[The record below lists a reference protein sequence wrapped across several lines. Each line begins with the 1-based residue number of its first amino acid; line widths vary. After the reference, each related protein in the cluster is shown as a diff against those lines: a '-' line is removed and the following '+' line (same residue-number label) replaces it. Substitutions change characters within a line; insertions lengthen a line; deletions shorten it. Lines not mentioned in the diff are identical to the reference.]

1 MAKKAYDIP
10 IDYKNTV
17 SWSGD
22 KTTEN
27 LPLAGSVVEKYIKDN
42 FDHKAGYFYSDG
54 TQGKCFVF
62 ANEDA
67 YNRWVASEGKDESE
81 ILGSFGI
88 TENYRANINVEG
100 FSSNKSAASGSK
112 GNTIGFNWNIVDT
125 RGAGSDTG
133 EDATCNLVFTNGT
146 TVKKTSFPVSADRK
160 TVNYNVDNYLLDGTN
175 RIQVTITGT
184 THKVSAMLTI
194 TYTIVNL
201 SLSDDFN
208 IGQRFTYDD
217 TVNVLYTLKGVGTT
231 TTEWWWD
238 GIKLNADPEDT
249 YRITQGQVDRSK
261 RLELKTL
268 HNLAPDGSGLSVAKG
283 IHTLQYRTSVESD
296 GITFYT
302 DTLYREIIIDDG
314 TIDKPVFTI
323 RTVINKENFDI
334 TKTKDPLVIKG
345 LSQYVPYSLEIA
357 TYYPGDAAS
366 LTTTIEIAGNSY
378 KQELSKGIVTTINII
393 PAINGSSS
401 VKIYAENSDVREIPV
416 IIEKNSL
423 NLEELGESAGLEFNF
438 TAEGR
443 NNHST
448 NKDQWTDSNG
458 VNIKFENFE
467 WTETSGWSNDC
478 LLMNNGDK
486 ITIENYLPFATDP
499 GETGKTIEFEFS
511 TLKVTDDD
519 AILLNTVDASG
530 AGIKITASEA
540 SLSTIAQ
547 KVSVKYKSEERV
559 RISFVIE
566 KRGSQSNTLIMV
578 YMNGILSGAVAWES
592 HDKLINTTPMVFEAL
607 ESAGI
612 SLKQIRAY
620 NTALTGDQILNNY
633 ILYRDTFDEMQQV
646 FYRNDIYKDG
656 QISYEA
662 LAQYMPVMIVTGD
675 IPHVDEQ
682 GASQK
687 SDITIMEKVQ
697 YIDYIYNRSFVFYNA
712 GMSCQGTS
720 SMTYPKKNYRLYT
733 EEKKLSKPT
742 WPNGA
747 VWKFDPDHSGFWRM
761 DSSDIKNEANWKEV
775 AWSGKKK
782 GKHTINYSFRDW
794 GDYENG
800 EPQAVSRWCIKA
812 DFAESSSTHNTNVA
826 RLWNNVMY
834 RAANGT
840 EHPLRTH
847 AQEIAAKNGNKSD
860 VRTCVDGFPIAMFYQ
875 LSADSELHFMGKYN
889 FNNDKSTE
897 SVFGFC
903 DIEGFD
909 DEKINSSALDDA
921 LNMQRYIDV
930 KNLDEQGYKHIVYFD
945 HEETEPDLDK
955 GESLTQHPETGQTG
969 VWKDKK
975 INKYGKA
982 MQCWELTDSA
992 NPIALFIEKEGYD
1005 VDTINIVNTGFEARY
1020 PDDHLDAID
1029 RTNNKWPSDYI
1040 DDEENQRWHTFVKP
1054 FYKWMVDIRKEC
1066 TISYDDEGN
1075 ITSWVNPDRFSKE
1088 KYKWMDVD
1096 KMAAYYI
1103 YLIRFGAV
1111 DQVVKNA
1118 MFTTE
1123 DGQHWYY
1130 INYDNDTILGLN
1142 NYGDL
1147 AFGPFITRESKVG
1160 TEFCYAARNSTLWNC
1175 LEADKEFME
1184 EIVPKVDDWLVGA
1197 GLTYSNI
1204 LKAFEDDSSS
1214 VWCER
1219 VYNKDAEYKYISPYR
1234 SGINYLGSM
1243 QGNRK
1248 THRRWWLSK
1257 RFDFYDGKFFNRTY
1271 KSKQFIVNFLEPPAP
1286 YNRFNVT
1293 AGSHGYYATFED
1305 ETYKNRQEMQEGQTS
1320 TFIVQDRVQ
1329 RGRNIIV
1336 LNAHNLYEV
1345 DLTTP
1350 AEYLAKV
1357 DLTDGY
1363 DPIVGS
1369 KMRRLIL
1376 GNDTSKN
1383 NINLSNDN
1391 FKGLSSLKYL
1401 EYLSIQNYKSL
1412 TSIGGLSELKYFKE
1426 LNASNSSLATV
1437 SFAKGAPVEKLTLP
1451 ATLQTLELREL
1462 PLLTSDNVK
1471 FDDGGYQ
1478 SVTSL
1483 VIDNCAKLKDSWNWV
1498 RRFDN
1503 LKNINLKIEWGK
1515 NTPVKW
1521 SELKSFLSNKDGKL
1535 YGTIYLSKDEL
1546 PEDIIEQLYS
1556 DTKWFGPDC
1565 LNENNSIYIKLPDG
1579 VYPKLSRD
1587 YIIEDMDTEE
1597 GYTILSLYY
1606 VGVKKGDVII
1616 DAIND
1621 RMQDIDVVPIGD
1633 KWKITAKKKF
1643 DTDEN
1648 VRIGIMG
1655 DHGSTFINLL
1665 VKNKV
1670 FPNADNTTII
1680 GENLLYA
1687 EGSNGYTFD
1696 IEYNNTVKGEP
1707 KSITWS
1713 VSGNGSQFVN
1723 ITNENQKQCFIT
1735 IDPNINS
1742 LYTININCYIENEFP
1757 EDRSDTLTKLVTISL
1772 EDGIIIS
1779 EASNPMLWKAIK
1791 NGLINDSIAQAIIN
1805 GTKLYITKV
1814 DAGFTTELNYDK
1826 LWWTEKEISETGEEV
1841 DVYKGVENF
1850 DEFRYFTAVNK
1861 DSNLFRN
1868 NPVLKS
1874 IILPSGWLEIPKFA
1888 FSECTSL
1895 ESVIID
1901 GNSTDGIVIGI
1912 EAFNKCINLKEL
1924 NFWDRI
1930 EQIQMN
1936 AFYQCNSLT
1945 NLHFS
1950 NTLTQIGHGAFKEC
1964 IGLVNVELPDSITY
1978 MGEEVFAR
1986 CTNLV
1991 SCKLPNNPEFT
2002 ELEYGVF
2009 YFCFALTNIVIPDYI
2024 TVIGNS
2030 CFANTGLETVNLNN
2044 VKQIKR
2050 NAFFSTKLNEVT
2062 LPDNLEVLE
2071 PIAFNACANLT
2082 RFYGHSDF
2090 NPVTDKE
2097 YSDYLIY
2104 KDPVTFNELIPE
2116 KTTYKLLCVAGGIS
2130 DFSFPNNIEVV
2141 GEYAFWGCN
2150 NLIELKV
2157 PSSVKKLENN
2167 AFYACNILKSIS
2179 LPQTIT
2185 YLPQYVV
2192 GFCYNLQH
2200 IWKRTSTDINEVWI
2214 ENNLGDLEYIA
2225 NSAFYFCT
2233 ELPEIRMRDVGRIE
2247 DLVFYNC
2254 TKLKEIEVSSDT
2266 MIPDI
2271 SASSNKVWGDIENS
2285 TSTSSTVVGSR
2296 IPDGEKIFRAKASA
2310 QWELLASGNMWRLLW
2325 EDLGFTLTLE

>member
-10 IDYKNTV
+10 IDYRNEV

-22 KTTEN
+22 STTEN

-42 FDHKAGYFYSDG
+42 FKHKAGYFYSDG

-67 YNRWVASEGKDESE
+67 YNRWAASEGKDESE

-88 TENYRANINVEG
+88 TENYRANINVDG

-112 GNTIGFNWNIVDT
+112 GNTIDFNWSIVDT

-146 TVKKTSFPVSADRK
+146 TVRKTSFPVSADRK
-160 TVNYNVDNYLLDGTN
+160 TVSYNVDNYLLDGTN

-201 SLSDDFN
+201 SLSDNFN
-208 IGQRFTYDD
+208 IGQKFTFDN
-217 TVNVLYTLKGVGTT
+217 TINVLYTLKGVGTT

-296 GITFYT
+296 GIVFYT

-314 TIDKPVFTI
+314 TIDKPVFT
-323 RTVINKENFDI
+323 
-334 TKTKDPLVIKG
+334 TKTIISKEDFDVTQTKEPLIIKG

-366 LTTTIEIAGNSY
+366 ITTIIEIAGNRYS
-378 KQELSKGIVTTINII
+378 QELPKSTVTAINII

-401 VKIYAENSDVREIPV
+401 VKIYAEGSDIREIPV

-438 TAEGR
+438 TADGR
-443 NNHST
+443 NNSST
-448 NKDQWTDSNG
+448 NKDQWTDANG
-458 VNIKFENFE
+458 VNVKFENFE
-467 WTETSGWSNDC
+467 WTETSGWNNSN
-478 LLMNNGDK
+478 LLMNSGDK
-486 ITIENYLPFATDP
+486 ITIENYFPFATDP

-511 TLKVTDDD
+511 TLKVTDDN
-519 AILLNTVDASG
+519 AVLLNTVDSSG

-547 KVSVKYKSEERV
+547 KVSIKYKSEERV

-566 KRGSQSNTLIMV
+566 KRGSQQNTLIMV

-612 SLKQIRAY
+612 ALKQIRAY

-633 ILYRDTFDEMQQV
+633 ILYRDTFDEMQQA
-646 FYRNDIYKDG
+646 FSRNDIYKDG

-662 LAQYMPVMIVTGD
+662 LAQYIPVLIVTGD

-697 YIDYIYNRSFVFYNA
+697 YIDYIHNRSFVFYNA

-742 WPNGA
+742 WPNGV
-747 VWKFDPDHSGFWRM
+747 VWNFDPNHSGFWRM
-761 DSSDIKNEANWKEV
+761 DSSDIKNEANWKEIP
-775 AWSGKKK
+775 WSGKKA
-782 GKHTINYSFRDW
+782 GKHTIKYSFRDW

-812 DFAESSSTHNTNVA
+812 DFAESSSTHNTNIA

-847 AQEIAAKNGNKSD
+847 AQEIAAKNGNKND
-860 VRTCVDGFPIAMFYQ
+860 IRTCVDGFPIVMFYQ
-875 LSADSELHFMGKYN
+875 LNEGSELHFMGKYN
-889 FNNDKSTE
+889 FNNDKATE

-909 DEKINSSALDDA
+909 EEEINSSALDDA
-921 LNMQRYIDV
+921 LDMQNYMDV
-930 KNLDEQGYKHIVYFD
+930 KNLDEQGYKHIIYFD
-945 HEETEPDLDK
+945 HEETEPDLGK
-955 GESLTQHPETGQTG
+955 GESLTQHPDTGQTG
-969 VWKDKK
+969 VWKNKK
-975 INKYGKA
+975 INQYGKA

-992 NPIALFIEKEGYD
+992 NPIALFIEEDGYD
-1005 VDTINIVNTGFEARY
+1005 VDTINVVNTGFESRY
-1020 PDDHLDAID
+1020 PDDHLDATD

-1054 FYKWMVDIRKEC
+1054 FYKWMVGIRKEC

-1075 ITSWVNPDRFSKE
+1075 ITNWVNPERFSKE

-1175 LEADKEFME
+1175 LEADREFME

-1204 LKAFEDDSSS
+1204 LKAFENDSSS
-1214 VWCER
+1214 LWCER

-1271 KSKQFIVNFLEPPAP
+1271 KSKQFIVNFLEPPSP

-1369 KMRRLIL
+1369 KMRRLVL
-1376 GNDTSKN
+1376 GNSTSKN
-1383 NINLSNDN
+1383 NINLTNDN

-1412 TSIGGLSELKYFKE
+1412 TSIGGLNELKYFKE

-1462 PLLTSDNVK
+1462 PLLTSSNIK
-1471 FDDGGYQ
+1471 FDSGGYQ

-1483 VIDNCAKLKDSWNWV
+1483 VIDNCAKLKDSWRWV
-1498 RRFDN
+1498 NQFNN
-1503 LKNINLKIEWGK
+1503 LKNINLEIEWGK
-1515 NTPVKW
+1515 TSPIKW
-1521 SELKSFLSNKDGKL
+1521 DDLKAFLSNKEGRL
-1535 YGTIYLSKDEL
+1535 FGTIYLSKDGL
-1546 PEDIIEQLYS
+1546 PEDIIEQLYN
-1556 DTKWFGPDC
+1556 DTKWFGADC
-1565 LNENNSIYIKLPDG
+1565 LNENNSIYVKLPNG
-1579 VYPKLSRD
+1579 VYPKLSRN
-1587 YIIEDMDTEE
+1587 YIIEDMSTEE
-1597 GYTILSLYY
+1597 GYSMLSLYY
-1606 VGVKKGDVII
+1606 IGVTPGDVSVV
-1616 DAIND
+1616 AMNEWKQHINIVKVND
-1621 RMQDIDVVPIGD
+1621 EWKISAKKSFNADETVRLGIIGD
-1633 KWKITAKKKF
+1633 Y
-1643 DTDEN
+1643 
-1648 VRIGIMG
+1648 
-1655 DHGSTFINLL
+1655 GSTFISLL

-1670 FPNADNTTII
+1670 FPNSNNTTII

-1687 EGSNGYTFD
+1687 EGNDGYIFD
-1696 IEYNNTVKGEP
+1696 LEYDDTVKGEP

-1723 ITNENQKQCFIT
+1723 ITNGDQKQCFIT
-1735 IDPNINS
+1735 IDPSINS
-1742 LYTININCYIENEFP
+1742 LYTVNVNCYIENEFP
-1757 EDRSDTLTKLVTISL
+1757 EDGNDTLTKLITISL
-1772 EDGIIIS
+1772 EEGIIIS
-1779 EASNPMLWKAIK
+1779 EASNPMLWEAIK
-1791 NGLINDSIAQAIIN
+1791 NGFMGSSIAQEISE
-1805 GTKLYITKV
+1805 GTKLYITKI
-1814 DAGFTTELNYDK
+1814 DAGSIDTLNYDK
-1826 LWWTEKEISETGEEV
+1826 LWWTITETSEDGEEV
-1841 DVYKGVENF
+1841 ETILGVENF
-1850 DEFRYFTAVNK
+1850 DEFRYFTAAK
-1861 DSNLFRN
+1861 TDSELFRN
-1868 NPVLKS
+1868 NPILKS
-1874 IILPSGWLEIPKFA
+1874 IVLPGGWVEIPKFS
-1888 FSECTSL
+1888 FSGCTSL
-1895 ESVIID
+1895 EQVEINSGSNEGII
-1901 GNSTDGIVIGI
+1901 VGI
-1912 EAFNKCINLKEL
+1912 EAFNRCNNLREI
-1924 NFWDRI
+1924 NFWERI
-1930 EQIQMN
+1930 KEIHMS
-1936 AFYQCNSLT
+1936 AFYQCNSLE
-1945 NLHFS
+1945 NLTFS
-1950 NTLTQIGHGAFKEC
+1950 NNLTQIGHRAFKEC
-1964 IGLVNVELPDSITY
+1964 ENLVTVELPDSVTY
-1978 MGEEVFAR
+1978 IGEEVFAR
-1986 CTNLV
+1986 CSKLV
-1991 SCKLPNNPEFT
+1991 SCRLPNNPTLT
-2002 ELEYGVF
+2002 ELEYGTF
-2009 YFCFALTNIVIPDYI
+2009 YFCFGLKSIEIPDYI
-2024 TVIGNS
+2024 EIIGNS
-2030 CFANTGLETVNLNN
+2030 CFANTGLETIDLKN

-2050 NAFFSTKLNEVT
+2050 NAFFSTELSEVT
-2062 LPDNLEVLE
+2062 IPDSVEVIE
-2071 PIAFNACANLT
+2071 PIAFNSCNHLT
-2082 RFYGHSDF
+2082 KFYGHSDF
-2090 NPVTDKE
+2090 NPNTNKE
-2097 YSDYLIY
+2097 FSNYLIY
-2104 KDPVTFNELIPE
+2104 KDPVTYNELIPE
-2116 KTTYKLLCVAGGIS
+2116 MTTYKILCVAGGIS
-2130 DFSFPNNIEVV
+2130 EFIFPDNIEII

-2150 NLIELKV
+2150 SLVELKV
-2157 PSSVKKLENN
+2157 PSSIKVLENN
-2167 AFYACNILKSIS
+2167 AFYACNKLESVS
-2179 LPQTIT
+2179 LPQTIVS
-2185 YLPQYVV
+2185 LPQYVV
-2192 GFCYNLQH
+2192 GFCYNLKH
-2200 IWKRTSTDINEVWI
+2200 FWKRTSTDINEAWV
-2214 ENNLGDLEYIA
+2214 ENNLGDLEYIS

-2233 ELPEIRMRDVGRIE
+2233 ELPEIRMHDVGRIE
-2247 DLVFYNC
+2247 DLAFYNC
-2254 TKLKEIEVSSDT
+2254 TKLAEIEVSSDT
-2266 MIPDI
+2266 IIPTIDSRSI
-2271 SASSNKVWGDIENS
+2271 KVWGDIENS
-2285 TSTSSTVVGSR
+2285 SADYSTVVGSKV
-2296 IPDGEKIFRAKASA
+2296 PEEQKVFRAKASA
-2310 QWELLASGNMWRLLW
+2310 KWDQLASGNIWRLLW
-2325 EDLGFTLTLE
+2325 EHLGYTLTLE

>member
-10 IDYKNTV
+10 IDYRNTV

-88 TENYRANINVEG
+88 TENYRANIDVIG
-100 FSSNKSAASGSK
+100 YSSNKSAASGSK
-112 GNTIGFNWNIVDT
+112 GNTIDFNWSIVDT

-133 EDATCNLVFTNGT
+133 EDATCNLVFTNGNI
-146 TVKKTSFPVSADRK
+146 VKKTSFPVSADRK
-160 TVNYNVDNYLLDGTN
+160 HVKYNVDNYLLDGTN
-175 RIQVTITGT
+175 RIQVTITGA

-201 SLSDDFN
+201 SLSDNFN

-217 TVNVLYTLKGVGTT
+217 TIDILYTLKGIGDT

-238 GIKLNADPEDT
+238 GIKLNTEQGDT

-268 HNLAPDGSGLSVAKG
+268 NNLVPNGSGLSVAKG
-283 IHTLQYRTSVESD
+283 VHTLQYRTSVESNE
-296 GITFYT
+296 ITFYT

-314 TIDKPVFTI
+314 TIDKPVFTV
-323 RTVINKENFDI
+323 RTTINKEDFDTAE
-334 TKTKDPLVIKG
+334 TKKPLTIKG

-366 LTTTIEIAGNSY
+366 LTTTIEAAGNIY
-378 KQELSKGIVTTINII
+378 RQELPKSTVTAINII
-393 PAINGSSS
+393 PAINGPSS
-401 VKIYAENSDVREIPV
+401 VKIYAESSDVREIPV

-423 NLEELGESAGLEFNF
+423 NLEELGKSAGLEFNF

-443 NNHST
+443 TNHST

-486 ITIENYLPFATDP
+486 ITIENYLPFAKDP

-519 AILLNTVDASG
+519 AILLNTVDSTG

-547 KVSVKYKSEERV
+547 KVSIKYKSEERV

-578 YMNGILSGAVAWES
+578 YMNGVLSGAVAWES
-592 HDKLINTTPMVFEAL
+592 NDKLINTTPMVFEAS
-607 ESAGI
+607 ESVGI

-646 FYRNDIYKDG
+646 FSRNDIYKDG

-662 LAQYMPVMIVTGD
+662 LAQYVPVMIVTGD

-687 SDITIMEKVQ
+687 SDITIMKKVQ
-697 YIDYIYNRSFVFYNA
+697 YIDYIHNRSFVFYNA

-720 SMTYPKKNYRLYT
+720 SMTYPKKNYRLYG

-742 WPNGA
+742 WPNGV
-747 VWKFDPDHSGFWRM
+747 VWKFDPDHSGFFTM

-782 GKHTINYSFRDW
+782 GKHKIKYSFRDW

-812 DFAESSSTHNTNVA
+812 DFAESSSTHNTNIA

-847 AQEIAAKNGNKSD
+847 AQDIAAKNRNQND
-860 VRTCVDGFPIAMFYQ
+860 IRTCIDGFPIVMFYQ
-875 LSADSELHFMGKYN
+875 LDEDSKLHFMGKYN

-909 DEKINSSALDDA
+909 DEEINASALNDA
-921 LNMQRYIDV
+921 LAMQKYIGD
-930 KNLDEQGYKHIVYFD
+930 KNLDERGYKHVVYFD
-945 HEETEPDLDK
+945 HEETEPDIDK

-975 INKYGKA
+975 ITKYGKA

-992 NPIALFIEKEGYD
+992 NPIALFIKKDGYD
-1005 VDTINIVNTGFEARY
+1005 VDTINVVNTGFEARY
-1020 PDDHLDAID
+1020 PDDHLDATD
-1029 RTNNKWPSDYI
+1029 RTNNNWPSDYI

-1054 FYKWMVDIRKEC
+1054 FYKWMVDIRREC

-1130 INYDNDTILGLN
+1130 INYDNDTVLGLN

-1160 TEFCYAARNSTLWNC
+1160 TAFCYAARNSTLWNC
-1175 LEADKEFME
+1175 LEADREFME

-1204 LKAFEDDSSS
+1204 LKAFEDDGSS

-1271 KSKQFIVNFLEPPAP
+1271 KSKQFIVNFLEPPDP

-1329 RGRNIIV
+1329 IGRNIIV

-1369 KMRRLIL
+1369 KMRRLVL

-1383 NINLSNDN
+1383 NINLINDN

-1401 EYLSIQNYKSL
+1401 EYLSIQNYKNL

-1426 LNASNSSLATV
+1426 LNASNSSLAVV

-1451 ATLQTLELREL
+1451 ATLQTLELQEL
-1462 PLLTSDNVK
+1462 PLLTSGNIK

-1478 SVTSL
+1478 AVTSL
-1483 VIDNCAKLKDSWNWV
+1483 VIDKCAKLKDSWNWV
-1498 RRFDN
+1498 RQFTN
-1503 LKNINLKIEWGK
+1503 LKNIDLEVEWGK
-1515 NTPVKW
+1515 TSPIKW
-1521 SELKSFLSNKDGKL
+1521 SDLKSFLSNKEGRL
-1535 YGTIYLSKDEL
+1535 LGTIYLSKDGL

-1556 DTKWFGPDC
+1556 DKWFGPGC
-1565 LNENNSIYIKLPDG
+1565 LNENNSIYIKLPNG
-1579 VYPKLSRD
+1579 VYPKLSKSS
-1587 YIIEDMDTEE
+1587 IIEDMSTDE
-1597 GYTILSLYY
+1597 GYSILSLYY
-1606 VGVKKGDVII
+1606 VGIIPGDISV
-1616 DAIND
+1616 AAMNEWKQSINIAKVND
-1621 RMQDIDVVPIGD
+1621 E
-1633 KWKITAKKKF
+1633 WKISAKKNF
-1643 DTDEN
+1643 NTDETI
-1648 VRIGIMG
+1648 RIGISWDG
-1655 DHGSTFINLL
+1655 GITFISLL

-1670 FPNADNTTII
+1670 FPNSDNTTII

-1687 EGSNGYTFD
+1687 EGSDGYTFD
-1696 IEYNNTVKGEP
+1696 LKYDDTVKGEP

-1713 VSGNGSQFVN
+1713 VSGTGSEFVHL
-1723 ITNENQKQCFIT
+1723 TNENQKQCFVT
-1735 IDPNINS
+1735 IDEKINS
-1742 LYTININCYIENEFP
+1742 LYTVSINCYVENEFP
-1757 EDRSDTLTKLVTISL
+1757 EDRSDVLTKLVTISL
-1772 EDGIIIS
+1772 EEGIIIS

-1791 NGLINDSIAQAIIN
+1791 NGFMGSSIAQQISS
-1805 GTKLYITKV
+1805 GKLYITKTDASFV
-1814 DAGFTTELNYDK
+1814 DALNYDK
-1826 LWWTEKEISETGEEV
+1826 LWWTTTETSEDGEEI
-1841 DVYKGVENF
+1841 KITTGVENF
-1850 DEFRYFTAVNK
+1850 DEFRYFTAAK
-1861 DSNLFRN
+1861 TDSELFRN

-1874 IILPSGWLEIPKFA
+1874 IVLPSGWIEIPKFA
-1888 FSECTSL
+1888 FSRCTSL
-1895 ESVIID
+1895 EQVLI
-1901 GNSTDGIVIGI
+1901 NSNSNEGITIGI
-1912 EAFNKCINLKEL
+1912 EAFNGCKNLKEL
-1924 NFWDRI
+1924 NFWNRI
-1930 EQIQMN
+1930 KEIHMS
-1936 AFYQCNSLT
+1936 AFAQCISLE
-1945 NLHFS
+1945 NLTFS
-1950 NTLTQIGHGAFKEC
+1950 NNLAKIGHRAFKGCE
-1964 IGLVNVELPDSITY
+1964 GLLTVELPDSVTY
-1978 MGEEVFAR
+1978 MGEEIFAQ
-1986 CTNLV
+1986 CSNLV
-1991 SCKLPNNPEFT
+1991 SCRLPNNPAFT

-2009 YFCFALTNIVIPDYI
+2009 YFCFDLKSIEIPDYI
-2024 TVIGNS
+2024 EIIGNS
-2030 CFANTGLETVNLNN
+2030 CFANTGLETVDLKN

-2050 NAFFSTKLNEVT
+2050 NAFFSTKLKEVT
-2062 LPDNLEVLE
+2062 LPDELEVLE
-2071 PIAFNACANLT
+2071 PIAFNACSDLM
-2082 RFYGHSDF
+2082 RFYGQSWF
-2090 NPVTDKE
+2090 NPNTGE
-2097 YSDYLIY
+2097 EFSDYLIY
-2104 KDPVTFNELIPE
+2104 KDPVTYDELVPE
-2116 KTTYKLLCVAGGIS
+2116 KTTYKILCVAGGIS
-2130 DFSFPNNIEVV
+2130 EFTFPNNIEVI

-2150 NLIELKV
+2150 NLLELKV
-2157 PSSVKKLENN
+2157 PSSVKTLENN
-2167 AFYACNILKSIS
+2167 AFYACNRLESIS
-2179 LPQTIT
+2179 LPTTIT
-2185 YLPQYVV
+2185 FLPQYVV

-2200 IWKRTSTDINEVWI
+2200 IWKRTTLDINEEWV
-2214 ENNLGDLEYIA
+2214 ENNLGDLEYIG

-2233 ELPEIRMRDVGRIE
+2233 NLPEIRMHDVGRIE
-2247 DLVFYNC
+2247 DLAFYNC
-2254 TKLKEIEVSSDT
+2254 TKLGEIEVSSAT
-2266 MIPDI
+2266 MIPQI
-2271 SASSNKVWGDIENS
+2271 ASSSNKIWGDIENS
-2285 TSTSSTVVGSR
+2285 TAEYSTVIGSKVE
-2296 IPDGEKIFRAKASA
+2296 GQKTFRGKNSA
-2310 QWELLASGNMWRLLW
+2310 GWGQLASSNMWTLLW
-2325 EDLGFTLTLE
+2325 APNGLGFTLNLGQ

>member
-10 IDYKNTV
+10 IDYRNEV

-22 KTTEN
+22 KTTED

-42 FDHKAGYFYSDG
+42 FKHKAGYFYSDG

-67 YNRWVASEGKDESE
+67 YNRWAASGGKDESE

-88 TENYRANINVEG
+88 TENYRANINVDG

-112 GNTIGFNWNIVDT
+112 GNTIDFNWSIVDT

-146 TVKKTSFPVSADRK
+146 TVRKTSFPVSADRK
-160 TVNYNVDNYLLDGTN
+160 TVSYNVDNYLLDGTN

-201 SLSDDFN
+201 SLLDNFN
-208 IGQRFTYDD
+208 IGQKFTFDD
-217 TVNVLYTLKGVGTT
+217 TINILYTLKGVGTT

-296 GITFYT
+296 GIVFYT

-314 TIDKPVFTI
+314 TIDKPVFTTKTI
-323 RTVINKENFDI
+323 ISKTDFDV
-334 TKTKDPLVIKG
+334 TKTKEPLIIKG

-366 LTTTIEIAGNSY
+366 ITTIIEIAGNRYS
-378 KQELSKGIVTTINII
+378 QELPKSTVTAINII
-393 PAINGSSS
+393 PAINGSSNI
-401 VKIYAENSDVREIPV
+401 KIYSEGSDIREIPV

-438 TAEGR
+438 TADGR
-443 NNHST
+443 NNSST
-448 NKDQWTDSNG
+448 NKDQWTDANG
-458 VNIKFENFE
+458 VNVKFENFE
-467 WTETSGWSNDC
+467 WTETSGWNNSN
-478 LLMNNGDK
+478 LLMNSGDK
-486 ITIENYLPFATDP
+486 ITIENYFPFATDP

-511 TLKVTDDD
+511 TLKVTDDN
-519 AILLNTVDASG
+519 AVLLNTVDASG
-530 AGIKITASEA
+530 SGIKITASEA

-547 KVSVKYKSEERV
+547 KVSIKYKSEERV

-566 KRGSQSNTLIMV
+566 KRGSQQNTLIMV

-612 SLKQIRAY
+612 ALKQIRAY

-633 ILYRDTFDEMQQV
+633 ILYRDTFDEMQQA
-646 FYRNDIYKDG
+646 FSRNDIYKDG

-662 LAQYMPVMIVTGD
+662 LAQYIPVLIVTGD

-697 YIDYIYNRSFVFYNA
+697 YIDYIHNRSFVFYNA

-742 WPNGA
+742 WPNGV
-747 VWKFDPDHSGFWRM
+747 VWNFDPNHSGFWRM
-761 DSSDIKNEANWKEV
+761 DSSDIKNEANWKEIP
-775 AWSGKKK
+775 WSGKKA
-782 GKHTINYSFRDW
+782 GKHKIKYSFRDW

-812 DFAESSSTHNTNVA
+812 DFAESSSTHNTNIA

-847 AQEIAAKNGNKSD
+847 AQEIAAKNGNKND
-860 VRTCVDGFPIAMFYQ
+860 IRTCVDGFPIVMFYQ
-875 LSADSELHFMGKYN
+875 LNEGSELHFMGKYN
-889 FNNDKSTE
+889 FNNDKATE

-909 DEKINSSALDDA
+909 EEEIDSSALDDA
-921 LNMQRYIDV
+921 LDMQNYIDV
-930 KNLDEQGYKHIVYFD
+930 KNLDEQGYKHIIYFD
-945 HEETEPDLDK
+945 HEETKPDLDK
-955 GESLTQHPETGQTG
+955 GESLTQHPDTGQTG
-969 VWKDKK
+969 VWKNKK
-975 INKYGKA
+975 INQYGEA

-1005 VDTINIVNTGFEARY
+1005 VDTINVINTGFESRY
-1020 PDDHLDAID
+1020 PDDHLDATD
-1029 RTNNKWPSDYI
+1029 RTNNKWSNDYI

-1075 ITSWVNPDRFSKE
+1075 ITSWVNPERFSKE

-1147 AFGPFITRESKVG
+1147 TFGPFITRESKVG

-1214 VWCER
+1214 LWCER

-1271 KSKQFIVNFLEPPAP
+1271 KSKQFIINFLEPPSP

-1376 GNDTSKN
+1376 GNSTSKN
-1383 NINLSNDN
+1383 NINLTNDN

-1412 TSIGGLSELKYFKE
+1412 TSIGGLNELKYFKE

-1451 ATLQTLELREL
+1451 ATLQTIELREL
-1462 PLLTSDNVK
+1462 PLLTSNNIK
-1471 FDDGGYQ
+1471 FDSGGYQ

-1498 RRFDN
+1498 NQFNN
-1503 LKNINLKIEWGK
+1503 LKNINLEIEWGK
-1515 NTPVKW
+1515 TSPIKW
-1521 SELKSFLSNKDGKL
+1521 NDLKAFLSNKEGRL
-1535 YGTIYLSKDEL
+1535 FGTIYLSKDEL
-1546 PEDIIEQLYS
+1546 PEDIIEQLYN
-1556 DTKWFGPDC
+1556 DTKWFGADC
-1565 LNENNSIYIKLPDG
+1565 LNENNSIYVKLPNG
-1579 VYPKLSRD
+1579 VYPKLSRN
-1587 YIIEDMDTEE
+1587 YIIEDMSTEE
-1597 GYTILSLYY
+1597 GYSMLSLYY
-1606 VGVKKGDVII
+1606 IGVTPGDVSVV
-1616 DAIND
+1616 AMNEWKQHINIVKVND
-1621 RMQDIDVVPIGD
+1621 E
-1633 KWKITAKKKF
+1633 WKISAKKSF
-1643 DTDEN
+1643 NIDET
-1648 VRIGIMG
+1648 VRIGIIG
-1655 DHGSTFINLL
+1655 DYGSTFISLL

-1670 FPNADNTTII
+1670 FPNSNNTTII

-1687 EGSNGYTFD
+1687 EGNNGYTFD
-1696 IEYNNTVKGEP
+1696 LKYDDTVKGEP

-1723 ITNENQKQCFIT
+1723 ITNGDQKQCFIT
-1735 IDPNINS
+1735 IDHSINS
-1742 LYTININCYIENEFP
+1742 LYTVNVNCYIENEFP
-1757 EDRSDTLTKLVTISL
+1757 EDGNDTLTKLITISL
-1772 EDGIIIS
+1772 EEGIIIS
-1779 EASNPMLWKAIK
+1779 EASNPMLWEAIK
-1791 NGLINDSIAQAIIN
+1791 NGFMGSSIAQEISS
-1805 GTKLYITKV
+1805 GTKLYITKI
-1814 DAGFTTELNYDK
+1814 DAGSVDTLNYDK
-1826 LWWTEKEISETGEEV
+1826 LWWTITETSKDGKEVEKIL
-1841 DVYKGVENF
+1841 GVENF
-1850 DEFRYFTAVNK
+1850 DEFRYFTAAK
-1861 DSNLFRN
+1861 TDSELFRN

-1874 IILPSGWLEIPKFA
+1874 IVLPGGWVEIPKFS
-1888 FSECTSL
+1888 FSGCTSL
-1895 ESVIID
+1895 EQVEINSGSNEGII
-1901 GNSTDGIVIGI
+1901 IGI
-1912 EAFNKCINLKEL
+1912 EAFNRCNNLRKI
-1924 NFWDRI
+1924 NFWERI
-1930 EQIQMN
+1930 KEIHMS
-1936 AFYQCNSLT
+1936 AFYQCNSLK
-1945 NLHFS
+1945 NLIFS
-1950 NTLTQIGHGAFKEC
+1950 NNLTQIGHRAFKEC
-1964 IGLVNVELPDSITY
+1964 ENLVTVELPDSVTY
-1978 MGEEVFAR
+1978 IGEEVFAR
-1986 CTNLV
+1986 CSKLI
-1991 SCKLPNNPEFT
+1991 SCRLPNNPALT
-2002 ELEYGVF
+2002 ELEYGTF
-2009 YFCFALTNIVIPDYI
+2009 YFCFSLKSIEIPDYI
-2024 TVIGNS
+2024 EIIGNS
-2030 CFANTGLETVNLNN
+2030 CFANTGLETVNLKN

-2050 NAFFSTKLNEVT
+2050 NAFFSTELSEVT
-2062 LPDNLEVLE
+2062 IPDNVEVIE
-2071 PIAFNACANLT
+2071 PVAFNSCNHLT
-2082 RFYGHSDF
+2082 KFYGHSDF
-2090 NPVTDKE
+2090 NPNTNE
-2097 YSDYLIY
+2097 EFSNYLIY
-2104 KDPVTFNELIPE
+2104 KDPVTYNELIPE
-2116 KTTYKLLCVAGGIS
+2116 MTTYKILCVAGGIS
-2130 DFSFPNNIEVV
+2130 EFTFPNNIEII

-2150 NLIELKV
+2150 SLVELKV
-2157 PSSVKKLENN
+2157 PSSIKVLENN
-2167 AFYACNILKSIS
+2167 AFYACNKLESIS
-2179 LPQTIT
+2179 LPQTIVS
-2185 YLPQYVV
+2185 LPQYVV

-2200 IWKRTSTDINEVWI
+2200 FWKRTSTDINEAWV
-2214 ENNLGDLEYIA
+2214 ENNLGDLEYIS

-2233 ELPEIRMRDVGRIE
+2233 ELPEIRMHDVGRIE
-2247 DLVFYNC
+2247 DLAFYNC
-2254 TKLKEIEVSSDT
+2254 TKLAEIEVSSDT
-2266 MIPDI
+2266 IIPTIDSRSI
-2271 SASSNKVWGDIENS
+2271 KVWGDIENS
-2285 TSTSSTVVGSR
+2285 SADYSTVVGSKV
-2296 IPDGEKIFRAKASA
+2296 PEEQKVFRAKASA
-2310 QWELLASGNMWRLLW
+2310 KWDQLASGNIWRLLW
-2325 EDLGFTLTLE
+2325 DNLGYTLTLE